1 MTEIYTIERANR
13 FIEEHKKEV
22 NKQFK
27 PVNHFSAEIGWI
39 NDPNGF
45 VYFRGEY
52 HLFYQF
58 YPYDSVWGPMHW
70 GHAKTSDFVNWEY
83 LPVALAP
90 DMPYD
95 KNGCFSG
102 SAIVKDDVLWLMYTG
117 NIEQEDGSTRQVQNM
132 AYSKDGIHFTK
143 IAENPVATGECLPKE
158 LVSSDFRDP
167 KLFKKDDKY
176 YAVVA
181 AKHQDNVGTIVLL
194 GSDNLIDW
202 NFESIFLKGTPEQG
216 IMWECPDYFNLDGT
230 DILVMS
236 PMRMARNKYD
246 FRNINASVVM
256 TGKVDWNEKIFKL
269 ESIHELDHGHDFYA
283 PQSLLDD
290 KGRRIM
296 IAWLHTWGRQIPPHD
311 LHHKWA
317 GSMTLPRE
325 LTLKNNQV
333 LQNVLPESIEAL
345 PMLDIDQNIIKTG
358 FFEIEV
364 SGTLLMRLGTLDDY
378 IDFGFDGEEGV
389 VYINREHLNHKL
401 KGDETWDTDVR
412 SVPIQAKKL
421 LVIIDYNSI
430 EMVVNNGEETLT
442 SAYYIE
448 GNHYLNR
455 IV

>member
-1 MTEIYTIERANR
+1 MLNDYTTTRANHY
-13 FIEEHKKEV
+13 ILEHKKEI
-22 NKQFK
+22 NHQFK
-27 PVNHFSAEIGWI
+27 PVNHFSAEMGWI

-70 GHAKTSDFVNWEY
+70 GHAKTSDFVHWEH

-90 DMPYD
+90 DMSYD
-95 KNGCFSG
+95 KDGCFSG

-117 NIEQEDGSTRQVQNM
+117 NIEQEDGSIRQVQNM
-132 AYSKDGIHFTK
+132 AYSKDGIVFTK

-158 LVSSDFRDP
+158 LISSDFRDP
-167 KLFKKDDKY
+167 KLFEKDGKY

-181 AKHQDNVGTIVLL
+181 AKHQDDVGTIVLL

-202 NFESIFLKGTPEQG
+202 TFESIFLKGTPEQG
-216 IMWECPDYFNLDGT
+216 IMWECPDYFNLEGT
-230 DILVMS
+230 DVLVMS
-236 PMRMARNKYD
+236 PMRVARDKYH
-246 FRNINASVVM
+246 FRNINASVVL
-256 TGKVDWNEKIFKL
+256 TGKVDWDEKRFKL

-296 IAWLHTWGRQIPPHD
+296 IAWLHTWGRQLPPHE
-311 LHHKWA
+311 LQHRWA

-325 LTLKNNQV
+325 LTLKDTRV
-333 LQNVLPESIEAL
+333 LQNILPETLEAL
-345 PMLDIDQNIIKTG
+345 PMIEMNQNLTKTG

-364 SGTLLMRLGTLDDY
+364 NGRLQMRLGTLDDY
-378 IDFGFDGEEGV
+378 ISFGFDEEEGV
-389 VYINREHLNHKL
+389 VFIDRKHLKYKL
-401 KGDETWDTDVR
+401 KGDETWQTDLR
-412 SVPIQAKKL
+412 SIPIQAKKL
-421 LVIIDYNSI
+421 VVVIDYNSI
-430 EMVVNNGEETLT
+430 EIFVNDGEETLS

-448 GNHYLNR
+448 GDCYLSR